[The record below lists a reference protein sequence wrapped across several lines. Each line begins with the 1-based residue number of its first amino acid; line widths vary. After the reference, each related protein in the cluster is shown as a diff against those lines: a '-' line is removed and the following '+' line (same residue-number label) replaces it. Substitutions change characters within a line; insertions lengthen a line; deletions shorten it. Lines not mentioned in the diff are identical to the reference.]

1 MAMISILPDV
11 HPVTQTDVTV
21 FTLADVALGVEG
33 TPSEPVK
40 PC

>member
-1 MAMISILPDV
+1 MAMMSILPDV

-21 FTLADVALGVEG
+21 LTLADVALGVAG
-33 TPSEPVK
+33 APPEPVK